1 MASIETIRFAPPA
14 RDGIDPPCFDRLLNN
29 CCTAQLKR
37 DAPTRRTTFRSFPQD
52 DLTPEARLPQAG
64 NDAARFGDGESAAVD
79 GPCSS
84 IAHLKPNP
92 DPHRTECPMSIASA
106 LGLTSGKK
114 IRYAFVALG
123 DITQEAMLPGVE
135 HTGNSEVV
143 AFVTGDSEKARLV
156 GEKYGVSDTYS
167 YERFDELLASGTID
181 AIYLATPNWRH
192 TEFAVP
198 ALKAG
203 IHVLVEKPLE
213 ISTAKCRE
221 ILDAAKTSSAK
232 LMVAY
237 RLHFE
242 PGTLATID
250 LIRSGKLGELLT
262 FSSTFTQMVS
272 PENHRAKNGVEAGPI
287 FDMGPYPVNAARYVF
302 GDEPIEVVSAVGVRH
317 PEAGLGDFDD
327 TVAVTLRFPGDRLAQ
342 FVLSYWGNTLDTYA
356 VVGTKGSVEV
366 NPGYMYGK
374 PIEHVVTIGE
384 TKSHES
390 FKNTDHFG
398 GELKYF
404 SDCILND
411 KEPEPDGEE
420 GYADVRVLEGI
431 VQALQTKAAVTLEP
445 FTRSKRIDT
454 AAQRETLRAQKS
466 PELVNTSNPGK
477 DKEKVPAN

>member
-1 MASIETIRFAPPA
+1 
-14 RDGIDPPCFDRLLNN
+14 
-29 CCTAQLKR
+29 
-37 DAPTRRTTFRSFPQD
+37 
-52 DLTPEARLPQAG
+52 
-64 NDAARFGDGESAAVD
+64 
-79 GPCSS
+79 
-84 IAHLKPNP
+84 
-92 DPHRTECPMSIASA
+92 MSLASA
-106 LGLTSGKK
+106 LGLTSDKR

-123 DITQEAMLPGVE
+123 DITQEAMLPGVR

-143 AFVTGDSEKARLV
+143 AFVTGDPEKARGV
-156 GEKYGVSDTYS
+156 GEQYGVTDS
-167 YERFDELLASGTID
+167 YGYEQFGELLASGKID

-192 TEFAVP
+192 AEFAIP

-213 ISTAKCRE
+213 VSTEKCRE
-221 ILDAAKTSSAK
+221 ILEAAKTSSAK

-242 PGTLATID
+242 PATLATID

-262 FSSTFTQMVS
+262 FNSTFTQMVS
-272 PENHRAKNGVEAGPI
+272 PENHRARHGVEAGPI

-302 GDEPIEVVSAVGVRH
+302 GAEPIEVVSAVGVRH

-327 TVAVTLRFPGDRLAQ
+327 TVAVTLRFPGNRLAQ
-342 FVLSYWGNTLDTYA
+342 FVISYWGNTLDTYA

-374 PIEHVVTIGE
+374 PLAHTVTLGE
-384 TKSHES
+384 AKSHES

-404 SDCILND
+404 SDCILNGKD
-411 KEPEPDGEE
+411 PEPDAEE

-431 VQALQTKAAVTLEP
+431 VHAIETGGPVKLEP
-445 FTRSKRIDT
+445 FTRAKRIDT
-454 AAQRETLRAQKS
+454 EAQRETLRAQKA

-477 DKEKVPAN
+477 GKEKVPKN